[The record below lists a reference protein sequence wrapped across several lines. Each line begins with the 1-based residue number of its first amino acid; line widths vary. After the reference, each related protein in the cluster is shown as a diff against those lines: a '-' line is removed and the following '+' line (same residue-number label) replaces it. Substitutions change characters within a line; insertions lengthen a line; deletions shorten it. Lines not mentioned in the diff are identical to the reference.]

1 MATLSSIFAWRTPWA
16 EEPGGLQFIVQLKR
30 LSAHEYT
37 HTHTHTHTHTLSQQG
52 LLRVTQP
59 GRWESRECCLL
70 ERGPMAEEAH
80 AGEDSV
86 GYTVPRG
93 MCRWRLKGLLGVLLD
108 PLGISPQPTSS
119 FLKHSSFLLMSPVS
133 LTFSFLFL

>member
-1 MATLSSIFAWRTPWA
+1 
-16 EEPGGLQFIVQLKR
+16 
-30 LSAHEYT
+30 
-37 HTHTHTHTHTLSQQG
+37 
-52 LLRVTQP
+52 
-59 GRWESRECCLL
+59 
-70 ERGPMAEEAH
+70 MAEEAH

-93 MCRWRLKGLLGVLLD
+93 MCRWHLKGLLGVLLG

-133 LTFSFLFL
+133 LYLLLIYFLFESLLLKS